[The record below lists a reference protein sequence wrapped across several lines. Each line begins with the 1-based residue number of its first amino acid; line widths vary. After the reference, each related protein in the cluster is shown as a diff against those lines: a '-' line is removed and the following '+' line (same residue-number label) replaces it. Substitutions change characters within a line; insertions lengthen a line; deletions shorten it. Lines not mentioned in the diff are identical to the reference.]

1 MSSYSDPVLTDET
14 LADSD
19 VKRFR
24 RYPVVLKA
32 MEETMPRPF
41 FPGEEAWE
49 TVVSGPLQAIQLG
62 ETSVADGLAEADSA
76 VDRLLS
82 R

>member
-1 MSSYSDPVLTDET
+1 MSSYRDTTLTGEKLEGT
-14 LADSD
+14 D
-19 VKRFR
+19 VARFR

-32 MEETMPRPF
+32 METTMPRPF
-41 FPGEEAWE
+41 YPGEEAWE

-62 ETSVADGLAEADSA
+62 EKSVADGLAEADAA
-76 VDRLLS
+76 VGRLLS

>member
-1 MSSYSDPVLTDET
+1 LPGSATP
-14 LADSD
+14 
-19 VKRFR
+19 RFR
-24 RYPVVLKA
+24 RYPVTLKA
-32 MEETMPRPF
+32 METTMPRPF

-62 ETSVADGLAEADSA
+62 EKSVVDGLAEADAA
-76 VDRLLS
+76 VAKLLS